1 MIQQV
6 IQFLLAKGDLV
17 FYLSVFSSVA
27 LLTAALVTMTNSW
40 VAVRRRTLAVGES
53 QGLERNVATESLIQ
67 RSQVADIF
75 EKYLS
80 IDDSNKSILRQFL
93 SGAGYYG
100 TRSIVIYQGA
110 RLGCAVLFGLLT
122 ALTYGRLYPKH
133 PFFLVVTASLVLT
146 LLGYMFPRVLVSFR
160 RDRMFEEHR
169 QGFPDF
175 LDLLVICVEAGI
187 GIDGAIDR
195 VGRELARSFPSL
207 SRNLGFMSLELRAGR
222 STREALE
229 NFSGRLGIEEAR
241 SFSTLIQQSE
251 QLGTS
256 VVQSLRVYSEEMRSK
271 RLARAEEK
279 AQSLPVKL
287 VLPLAF
293 FIFPVILGITLMP
306 VAIKLFAALRG
317 H

>member
-1 MIQQV
+1 MQQFIQLILARGEV
-6 IQFLLAKGDLV
+6 IFYITV
-17 FYLSVFSSVA
+17 FASVV
-27 LLTAALVTMTNSW
+27 LLTVAITNMTTAWSG
-40 VAVRRRTLAVGES
+40 VRRRTLAAAGTDLRDRSLDAVRLVDAHSGASALADLLPINDARKGEI
-53 QGLERNVATESLIQ
+53 RM
-67 RSQVADIF
+67 
-75 EKYLS
+75 
-80 IDDSNKSILRQFL
+80 FL
-93 SGAGYYG
+93 NGAGYYG
-100 TRSIVIYQGA
+100 TRAVAAYQSTRVASAIIFGA
-110 RLGCAVLFGLLT
+110 LT
-122 ALTYGRLYPKH
+122 ASTYGRLYPNH
-133 PFFLVVTASLVLT
+133 PFFVLVAASLVMT
-146 LLGYMFPRVLVSFR
+146 LLGYMVPRIIVSFR
-160 RDRMFEEHR
+160 RDRLFEEHR

-222 STREALE
+222 STRDALE
-229 NFSGRLGIEEAR
+229 NLGGRIGIEEAK
-241 SFSTLIQQSE
+241 SFTTLIQQSE
-251 QLGTS
+251 ELGTS
-256 VVQSLRVYSEEMRSK
+256 LIQSLRVFSDEMRDK

-306 VAIKLFAALRG
+306 VALKLFAALYP

>member
-1 MIQQV
+1 MQQFIQL
-6 IQFLLAKGDLV
+6 LLARGEVIFYITV
-17 FYLSVFSSVA
+17 FASVV
-27 LLTAALVTMTNSW
+27 LLTVAITNMTLAWSG
-40 VAVRRRTLAVGES
+40 VRRRTLAAAGTDLRDRSLDAVRLVDAHSGASALAGLLPINDARKGEI
-53 QGLERNVATESLIQ
+53 RM
-67 RSQVADIF
+67 
-75 EKYLS
+75 
-80 IDDSNKSILRQFL
+80 FL
-93 SGAGYYG
+93 NGAGYYG
-100 TRSIVIYQGA
+100 TRAVAAYQSTRVA
-110 RLGCAVLFGLLT
+110 TAIIFGLLT
-122 ALTYGRLYPKH
+122 ASTYGRLYPTH
-133 PFFLVVTASLVLT
+133 PFFVLVAASLVMT
-146 LLGYMFPRVLVSFR
+146 LLGYMVPRIIVSFR
-160 RDRMFEEHR
+160 RDRLFEEHR

-222 STREALE
+222 STRDALE
-229 NFSGRLGIEEAR
+229 NLGGRIGIEEAK
-241 SFSTLIQQSE
+241 SFTTLIQQSE
-251 QLGTS
+251 ELGTS
-256 VVQSLRVYSEEMRSK
+256 LIQSLRVFSDEMRDK

-306 VAIKLFAALRG
+306 VALKLFAALYP

>member
-1 MIQQV
+1 MQEI
-6 IQFLLAKGDLV
+6 IPFLLAHGELIFYFAV
-17 FYLSVFSSVA
+17 FCGVV
-27 LLTAALVTMTNSW
+27 LLTVAIGNMTTSW
-40 VAVRRRTLAVGES
+40 SAVRRRTLAAADPNIAHVDS
-53 QGLERNVATESLIQ
+53 DSLKLVERGGNTTSL
-67 RSQVADIF
+67 SKLVP
-75 EKYLS
+75 
-80 IDDSNKSILRQFL
+80 IDDEKRSELKIFL
-93 SGAGYYG
+93 NGAGFYG
-100 TRSIVIYQGA
+100 SRAVAAYQSTRVASAIM
-110 RLGCAVLFGLLT
+110 FGVLT
-122 ALTYGRLYPKH
+122 ASTYGRIYPRH
-133 PFFLVVTASLVLT
+133 PFFVLVAASLVMT
-146 LLGYMFPRVLVSFR
+146 LLGYMVPRIFVSFR
-160 RDRMFEEHR
+160 RDKLFEEHR

-222 STREALE
+222 STRDALQ
-229 NFSGRLGIEEAR
+229 NLSGRLGIEEAK

-251 QLGTS
+251 ELGTS
-256 VVQSLRVYSEEMRSK
+256 LIQSLRVFSDEMRNK
-271 RLARAEEK
+271 RLSRAEEK

-306 VAIKLFAALRG
+306 VAIKLFAALKI